1 MTSTQPGIH
10 LTRIL
15 SLVAVYVLL
24 FLAIILNLRSI
35 QPSLHELLD
44 FGSFIAAGKESVLGK
59 NPYAEDLP
67 LVYSLESPHT
77 GQSLPSPNLNP
88 PISIFFFRF
97 FSRVDPLKA
106 VASWRILT
114 TLLFVTSVF
123 ILARAFRFSGKP
135 TRILWALSLAGFWNT
150 ILLGQIYVPLLILG
164 IGVWLLAER
173 QYYKL
178 AGLALGFLVAI
189 KPNFAFWL
197 FLLGMGGYLTVALSA
212 GMVALFLSILPLFIW
227 GPEIFEQWLAALSHY
242 PSIGLL
248 IAGNSSFQSLTVRFG
263 SGLSGT
269 VISLLFICGSLYL
282 THRYKISLS
291 KINTLGIVGSLLVSP
306 FSWVGY
312 TVLTLPIFFSRSKWN
327 WQYKLAAVLLAF
339 PYILVMY
346 FFQKSF
352 LYSLLFGWLYG
363 WGLLLLVFG
372 SLSSQDDKPLNR
384 FHFTE
389 NRT

>member
-15 SLVAVYVLL
+15 SLVAIYALL
-24 FLAIILNLRSI
+24 FLTIILNIRAI
-35 QPSLHELLD
+35 QPSFHALLD
-44 FGSFIAAGKESVLGK
+44 FGSFIAAGQASILGK

-67 LVYSLESPHT
+67 LVYSLESGKT

-88 PISIFFFRF
+88 PVSIFFFRLL
-97 FSRVDPLKA
+97 SGVDPLKA
-106 VASWRILT
+106 VTSWRILT
-114 TLLFVTSVF
+114 TILFVTGVF
-123 ILARAFRFSGKP
+123 LLARAYPKSGKP

-164 IGVWLLAER
+164 IGVWILTER

-197 FLLGMGGYLTVALSA
+197 LLLGTGGYLTVPLSA
-212 GMVALFLSILPLFIW
+212 GIVALFLSILPLFIW
-227 GPEIFEQWLAALSHY
+227 GPEIFKQWLAALSHY

-248 IAGNSSFQSLTVRFG
+248 IAGNSSFQSLTARFG
-263 SGLSGT
+263 SGLPGT

-282 THRYKISLS
+282 TRRYKFSLGR
-291 KINTLGIVGSLLVSP
+291 INTLGIVGSLLVSP

-312 TVLTLPIFFSRSKWN
+312 TILTMPIFFSTLKWN
-327 WQYKLAAVLLAF
+327 WQYKLAAVLLTF

-346 FFQKSF
+346 SFQKSF

-372 SLSSQDDKPLNR
+372 SLSSQNDKSLNR

-389 NRT
+389 NQT